1 MINIFKKNKVQK
13 SSDPN
18 DARVEKEP
26 TFSKL
31 AVGGA
36 DNQSADS
43 GKSGK
48 EIPPLARLAGMDPEL
63 RKPVVSNVRPSQK
76 SRPSTPSKPAGKS
89 GPAVINGTVP
99 KRVAPDRVDRA
110 PTVSASSAPARTTQ
124 ERASPARIAPG
135 RSDPA
140 PASPEKI
147 SKIDFDR
154 AGDGPPKRKAK
165 LVLASVPSKKDESG
179 RDESDFALSGK
190 AERDDALPQFK
201 TPPLD
206 PSTRRE
212 RPSGP
217 LDGDS
222 QAKLWEAFTPTK
234 PKRWSRYFAGR
245 RWAIQRVITAIEE
258 EQAHVVIFGAR
269 GIGKTSL
276 ANIIAESASQVE
288 YQVLRCPCSADITFE
303 EIFRGFLRNLPS
315 EFMDRSARA
324 KNPAVEHF
332 EQLLPRGSFG
342 PTELTVALSYLKLE
356 HVILI
361 VDEFDR
367 VNSEHLKNQL
377 AETIKNLSDIS
388 ARITFIVVGI
398 AQNLDE
404 LIGKHPSIQRHLAAV
419 HLPLME
425 APELRA
431 LIEVGESAS
440 GMRFDEAT
448 RESVISFAKGL
459 PYYAQLMCLYSGRH
473 ALERGSVAVEMMDL
487 REAMAQVLDEADP
500 VTAAMYDMATQG
512 ERNGFMND
520 VMFAAARCR
529 FDRFG
534 AFTAAD
540 AADVALDMNNHK
552 LRELTLH
559 KALTTLTLPQNG
571 AVLEKQRTP
580 SGTTKYSFQHQT
592 MRQYILVRQARQRGL
607 I

>member
-1 MINIFKKNKVQK
+1 MINIFKKNKTPK
-13 SSDPN
+13 SSDPSQT
-18 DARVEKEP
+18 RVAEEP
-26 TFSKL
+26 TFSRFAARKDDRQSVESSD
-31 AVGGA
+31 AV
-36 DNQSADS
+36 
-43 GKSGK
+43 
-48 EIPPLARLAGMDPEL
+48 PLGARLTSIDPALME
-63 RKPVVSNVRPSQK
+63 PVVSGAHTVKTARGSSFYKLNSAPDSEWPDSESPSFRSTNGGGAK
-76 SRPSTPSKPAGKS
+76 PNETDAAGVSRRSNEISQQGAK
-89 GPAVINGTVP
+89 TVP
-99 KRVAPDRVDRA
+99 VPV
-110 PTVSASSAPARTTQ
+110 VRT
-124 ERASPARIAPG
+124 
-135 RSDPA
+135 
-140 PASPEKI
+140 
-147 SKIDFDR
+147 
-154 AGDGPPKRKAK
+154 
-165 LVLASVPSKKDESG
+165 ESG
-179 RDESDFALSGK
+179 
-190 AERDDALPQFK
+190 DALPQFK
-201 TPPLD
+201 TPPLI
-206 PSTRRE
+206 PLARPE
-212 RPSGP
+212 RPSDP
-217 LDGDS
+217 LDSGS

-276 ANIIAESASQVE
+276 ANVLAESASQVE

-342 PTELTVALSYLKLE
+342 PSELTVALSYLKLE

-367 VNSEHLKNQL
+367 VTSDHLKNQL

-404 LIGKHPSIQRHLAAV
+404 IIGKHPSIQRHLVAV

-425 APELRA
+425 PAELRA
-431 LIEVGESAS
+431 LIEVGEAAS
-440 GMRFDEAT
+440 GMHFDDVT
-448 RESVISFAKGL
+448 RESVVSFAKGL

-473 ALERGSVAVEMMDL
+473 ALERESSSVEMRDL

-512 ERNGFMND
+512 ERNQFMTD

-540 AADVALDMNNHK
+540 AADVALDADERK

-559 KALTTLTLPQNG
+559 KALSTLTLPQNG
-571 AVLEKQRTP
+571 AVLEKRRTP

>member
-1 MINIFKKNKVQK
+1 MINIFKKNKAQR
-13 SSDPN
+13 SDDPG
-18 DARVEKEP
+18 DARGAEEP
-26 TFSKL
+26 TFSRL
-31 AVGGA
+31 AVGRV

-43 GKSGK
+43 DKD
-48 EIPPLARLAGMDPEL
+48 IPLVARLADIDPEL
-63 RKPVVSNVRPSQK
+63 MEPVM
-76 SRPSTPSKPAGKS
+76 S
-89 GPAVINGTVP
+89 G
-99 KRVAPDRVDRA
+99 
-110 PTVSASSAPARTTQ
+110 ARTTKKN
-124 ERASPARIAPG
+124 R
-135 RSDPA
+135 PA
-140 PASPEKI
+140 PLRKPNNNPSPMGSNGTASKGAPKGARERVVLDDV
-147 SKIDFDR
+147 SDR
-154 AGDGPPKRKAK
+154 QPSRKAK
-165 LVLASVPSKKDESG
+165 LTPVSAPVSATQAESG
-179 RDESDFALSGK
+179 
-190 AERDDALPQFK
+190 DALPQFK

-206 PSTRRE
+206 PSARRE
-212 RPSGP
+212 RPSGS

-276 ANIIAESASQVE
+276 ANVLAESASQVE

-367 VNSEHLKNQL
+367 INSEQLKNQL

-404 LIGKHPSIQRHLAAV
+404 LLGKHPSIQRHLVAV

-425 APELRA
+425 APELTA

-440 GMRFDEAT
+440 GMHFDDTT
-448 RESVISFAKGL
+448 RDSVVSFAKGL

-473 ALERGSVAVEMMDL
+473 ALQRGSSDVEMQDL
-487 REAMAQVLDEADP
+487 REAMAQVLNEADP
-500 VTAAMYDMATQG
+500 VTVAMYDMATQG
-512 ERNGFMND
+512 ERNSFMTD

-534 AFTAAD
+534 AFTATD
-540 AADVALDMNNHK
+540 AADVSLDTDSRK

-559 KALTTLTLPQNG
+559 KSLTNLTLPQNG

>member
-1 MINIFKKNKVQK
+1 MINIFKKNKTQK
-13 SSDPN
+13 SSGPGEE
-18 DARVEKEP
+18 RVIEEP
-26 TFSKL
+26 TFSRIV
-31 AVGGA
+31 VGGN
-36 DNQSADS
+36 DGQSTDS
-43 GKSGK
+43 D
-48 EIPPLARLAGMDPEL
+48 EDTPLVARLADIDPEL
-63 RKPVVSNVRPSQK
+63 MEPVMSGARSTRKD
-76 SRPSTPSKPAGKS
+76 RPSTLRKPNNKPGAK
-89 GPAVINGTVP
+89 AANGAAP
-99 KRVAPDRVDRA
+99 KRVDLDDASDEKPRRNLKLAPV
-110 PTVSASSAPARTTQ
+110 PA
-124 ERASPARIAPG
+124 A
-135 RSDPA
+135 
-140 PASPEKI
+140 
-147 SKIDFDR
+147 
-154 AGDGPPKRKAK
+154 KA
-165 LVLASVPSKKDESG
+165 ESG
-179 RDESDFALSGK
+179 
-190 AERDDALPQFK
+190 DALPQFK

-206 PSTRRE
+206 PSARRE
-212 RPSGP
+212 RPGGS

-276 ANIIAESASQVE
+276 ANVLAESASQVE

-367 VNSEHLKNQL
+367 INSNQLKNQL

-404 LIGKHPSIQRHLAAV
+404 LLGKHPSIQRHLVAV

-425 APELRA
+425 APELAA
-431 LIEVGESAS
+431 LIEVGEAAS
-440 GMRFDEAT
+440 GMHFDEAT
-448 RESVISFAKGL
+448 RDSVVSFAKGL

-473 ALERGSVAVEMMDL
+473 ALERGSSDVEMQDL

-512 ERNGFMND
+512 ERNSFMTD

-534 AFTAAD
+534 TFTAAD
-540 AADVALDMNNHK
+540 AAEVALDTDNRK

-559 KALTTLTLPQNG
+559 KSLTALTQPQNG

-580 SGTTKYSFQHQT
+580 SGTTKYCFQHQT

>member
-1 MINIFKKNKVQK
+1 MVNIFKKNKTSK
-13 SSDPN
+13 SRDS
-18 DARVEKEP
+18 AEAWAAEEP
-26 TFSKL
+26 TFSRL
-31 AVGGA
+31 VAGGNDRNLDQSSAAEFPAIDSPAVDPKGVDSPGIDFPA
-36 DNQSADS
+36 DDLPDTDTPMH
-43 GKSGK
+43 
-48 EIPPLARLAGMDPEL
+48 IPLVARLADIDPEL
-63 RKPVVSNVRPSQK
+63 REPVISGTRSTEKRRASLLRKSNPARESNSSNGAGPEHTGAGKGTTGRGHAKPRQPKPRQPKPRQQGQKPVS
-76 SRPSTPSKPAGKS
+76 
-89 GPAVINGTVP
+89 I
-99 KRVAPDRVDRA
+99 
-110 PTVSASSAPARTTQ
+110 SSVQ
-124 ERASPARIAPG
+124 
-135 RSDPA
+135 
-140 PASPEKI
+140 
-147 SKIDFDR
+147 
-154 AGDGPPKRKAK
+154 
-165 LVLASVPSKKDESG
+165 DESG
-179 RDESDFALSGK
+179 
-190 AERDDALPQFK
+190 DALPRFK

-206 PSTRRE
+206 SAV
-212 RPSGP
+212 RPDRPGDPIDSG
-217 LDGDS
+217 S

-234 PKRWSRYFAGR
+234 PKRWSKYFAGR

-276 ANIIAESASQVE
+276 ANVLAESASQVD

-342 PTELTVALSYLKLE
+342 PTELTVALSFLKLE

-361 VDEFDR
+361 IDEFDR
-367 VNSEHLKNQL
+367 IGSETLKNQL
-377 AETIKNLSDIS
+377 AETIKNLSDIA

-398 AQNLDE
+398 AQNLEE
-404 LIGKHPSIQRHLAAV
+404 LIGKHPSIQRHLVAV

-425 APELRA
+425 PPELRA

-440 GMRFDEAT
+440 GMTFDDAT
-448 RESVISFAKGL
+448 REAVVSFAKGL

-473 ALERGSVAVEMMDL
+473 ALERGASSVEMRDL
-487 REAMAQVLDEADP
+487 REAMAQVLEEADP
-500 VTAAMYDMATQG
+500 VTVAMYDMATQG
-512 ERNGFMND
+512 ERNKFTTD
-520 VMFAAARCR
+520 VMFASARCR

-540 AADVALDMNNHK
+540 AADVALDPDERK

-559 KALTTLTLPQNG
+559 KALSSLVLPQNG
-571 AVLEKQRTP
+571 AVLEKTRTP
-580 SGTTKYSFQHQT
+580 SGITKYCFQHQT

>member
-1 MINIFKKNKVQK
+1 MINIFKKNKAQK
-13 SSDPN
+13 SSGEGES
-18 DARVEKEP
+18 RVAAEP
-26 TFSKL
+26 TFSKI
-31 AVGGA
+31 AVGGN
-36 DNQSADS
+36 DRQSTDS
-43 GKSGK
+43 VES
-48 EIPPLARLAGMDPEL
+48 IPLAARLVDIDPEL
-63 RKPVVSNVRPSQK
+63 MEPVMSGARATKKDRPSNLRKPN
-76 SRPSTPSKPAGKS
+76 SKPSPKATIGAKPGRVDLEGAS
-89 GPAVINGTVP
+89 GGQP
-99 KRVAPDRVDRA
+99 KRNV
-110 PTVSASSAPARTTQ
+110 
-124 ERASPARIAPG
+124 
-135 RSDPA
+135 
-140 PASPEKI
+140 
-147 SKIDFDR
+147 
-154 AGDGPPKRKAK
+154 K
-165 LVLASVPSKKDESG
+165 LTSVPAASAESG
-179 RDESDFALSGK
+179 
-190 AERDDALPQFK
+190 DALPQFK

-206 PSTRRE
+206 PSERRD
-212 RPSGP
+212 RPSGS

-276 ANIIAESASQVE
+276 ANVLAESASQVE

-367 VNSEHLKNQL
+367 INSEQLKNQL

-404 LIGKHPSIQRHLAAV
+404 LLGKHPSIQRHLVAV

-425 APELRA
+425 APELAA

-440 GMRFDEAT
+440 GMHFDDAT
-448 RESVISFAKGL
+448 RDSVVSFAKGL

-473 ALERGSVAVEMMDL
+473 ALERGSSNVEMMDL

-500 VTAAMYDMATQG
+500 VTVAMYDMATQG
-512 ERNGFMND
+512 ERNSFMTD

-540 AADVALDMNNHK
+540 AADVALDTDNRK

-559 KALTTLTLPQNG
+559 KSLTNLTQPQNG

>member
-1 MINIFKKNKVQK
+1 MINIFKKAKPQK
-13 SSDPN
+13 PN
-18 DARVEKEP
+18 GSGAARTGEEP
-26 TFSKL
+26 TFSKVFKSNTDDN
-31 AVGGA
+31 AVDDVEEIPAALRLTKIDSELMEPVLSDARASRKGRPAAKPASGNGLSVEPA
-36 DNQSADS
+36 HSPIHKPAHSPAHSPVRSPAHNPTHKKDIEHRQAHPSPRSAEPVPAAEPARRAGSPRRVSMQSAAHD
-43 GKSGK
+43 
-48 EIPPLARLAGMDPEL
+48 EL
-63 RKPVVSNVRPSQK
+63 PS
-76 SRPSTPSKPAGKS
+76 
-89 GPAVINGTVP
+89 
-99 KRVAPDRVDRA
+99 
-110 PTVSASSAPARTTQ
+110 
-124 ERASPARIAPG
+124 
-135 RSDPA
+135 
-140 PASPEKI
+140 
-147 SKIDFDR
+147 F
-154 AGDGPPKRKAK
+154 KA
-165 LVLASVPSKKDESG
+165 
-179 RDESDFALSGK
+179 
-190 AERDDALPQFK
+190 
-201 TPPLD
+201 PPLD
-206 PSTRRE
+206 PSA
-212 RPSGP
+212 RPARPAG
-217 LDGDS
+217 DIEGDS

-276 ANIIAESASQVE
+276 ANVLAESASQVE

-342 PTELTVALSYLKLE
+342 PTELTVALNYLKLE

-361 VDEFDR
+361 IDEFDR
-367 VNSEHLKNQL
+367 ITSEQLKNQL

-404 LIGKHPSIQRHLAAV
+404 LIGKHQSIQRHLVAV

-431 LIEVGESAS
+431 LIEVGEEAS
-440 GMRFDEAT
+440 GMAFEEAT
-448 RESVISFAKGL
+448 RESIVSFAKGL

-473 ALERGSVAVEMMDL
+473 ALERGSHTVEMTDL
-487 REAMAQVLDEADP
+487 REAMTKVLNEADP
-500 VTAAMYDMATQG
+500 VTVAMYDMATQG
-512 ERNGFMND
+512 ERNQFMTD
-520 VMFAAARCR
+520 VMFTAARCR

-540 AADVALDMNNHK
+540 AADVSLDGDDRK

-559 KALTTLTLPQNG
+559 KALSTLNLPQNG
-571 AVLEKQRTP
+571 AVLEKMRTP
-580 SGTTKYSFQHQT
+580 SGTMKYSFQHQT

>member
-1 MINIFKKNKVQK
+1 MINIFKKSKTTK
-13 SSDPN
+13 SRDS
-18 DARVEKEP
+18 AEAWVAEEP
-26 TFSKL
+26 TFSRL
-31 AVGGA
+31 VA
-36 DNQSADS
+36 DRNDNESTKSTTDS
-43 GKSGK
+43 RTNSRKGS
-48 EIPPLARLAGMDPEL
+48 PLVARLADIDPEL
-63 RKPVVSNVRPSQK
+63 ME
-76 SRPSTPSKPAGKS
+76 
-89 GPAVINGTVP
+89 PAVPG
-99 KRVAPDRVDRA
+99 
-110 PTVSASSAPARTTQ
+110 ARTTKKA
-124 ERASPARIAPG
+124 RASALHKPTSVPG
-135 RSDPA
+135 PKSANGASAKRVTPKPVDMEKTAADRKRSKPRLKDMKPA
-140 PASPEKI
+140 PI
-147 SKIDFDR
+147 SSIQ
-154 AGDGPPKRKAK
+154 A
-165 LVLASVPSKKDESG
+165 ESG
-179 RDESDFALSGK
+179 
-190 AERDDALPQFK
+190 DALPRFR

-206 PSTRRE
+206 PSARPE
-212 RPSGP
+212 RPNDP
-217 LDGDS
+217 LGGGS

-276 ANIIAESASQVE
+276 ANVLAESASQVD

-367 VNSEHLKNQL
+367 IGSDQLKNQL

-404 LIGKHPSIQRHLAAV
+404 LIGKHPSIQRHLVAV

-425 APELRA
+425 PPELRA

-440 GMRFDEAT
+440 GMAFDDDT
-448 RESVISFAKGL
+448 RESVVSFAKGL

-473 ALERGSVAVEMMDL
+473 ALERGSSSVEMTDL
-487 REAMAQVLDEADP
+487 REAMAQVLEEADP
-500 VTAAMYDMATQG
+500 VTVAMYDMATQG
-512 ERNGFMND
+512 ERNKFTTD
-520 VMFAAARCR
+520 VIFAAARCR

-540 AADVALDMNNHK
+540 AADVALDSDDRK

-559 KALTTLTLPQNG
+559 KALSSLTMPQNG
-571 AVLEKQRTP
+571 AVLEKRRTP

>member
-1 MINIFKKNKVQK
+1 MINIFKKSKTQK
-13 SSDPN
+13 PN
-18 DARVEKEP
+18 GSGSVGTAEEP
-26 TFSKL
+26 KFSKVFHTENDDNAADDVEEIPVAL
-31 AVGGA
+31 RLTKIDSDLMEPVLSGA
-36 DNQSADS
+36 RASKKGRPTTKPASGNGLSVERAPRPVRNPAHSPAHGKNISHRSAHSLSRPAEPLSPADPPRRTAMQSASND
-43 GKSGK
+43 
-48 EIPPLARLAGMDPEL
+48 EL
-63 RKPVVSNVRPSQK
+63 PSFK
-76 SRPSTPSKPAGKS
+76 
-89 GPAVINGTVP
+89 
-99 KRVAPDRVDRA
+99 APR
-110 PTVSASSAPARTTQ
+110 
-124 ERASPARIAPG
+124 
-135 RSDPA
+135 
-140 PASPEKI
+140 
-147 SKIDFDR
+147 
-154 AGDGPPKRKAK
+154 
-165 LVLASVPSKKDESG
+165 
-179 RDESDFALSGK
+179 
-190 AERDDALPQFK
+190 
-201 TPPLD
+201 LD
-206 PSTRRE
+206 PSA
-212 RPSGP
+212 RPARPTS
-217 LDGDS
+217 DHEGDS

-276 ANIIAESASQVE
+276 ANVLAESASQVE

-342 PTELTVALSYLKLE
+342 PTELTVALNYLKLE

-361 VDEFDR
+361 IDEFDR
-367 VNSEHLKNQL
+367 ITSEQLKNQL

-404 LIGKHPSIQRHLAAV
+404 LIGKHQSIQRHLVAV

-431 LIEVGESAS
+431 LIEVGEEAS
-440 GMRFDEAT
+440 GMAFEEAT
-448 RESVISFAKGL
+448 RESIVSFAKGL

-473 ALERGSVAVEMMDL
+473 ALERGSHTVEMTDL
-487 REAMAQVLDEADP
+487 REAMAKVLNEADP
-500 VTAAMYDMATQG
+500 VTVAMYDMATQG
-512 ERNGFMND
+512 ERNQFMTD

-534 AFTAAD
+534 AFTATD
-540 AADVALDMNNHK
+540 AADVTLDGSDRK

-559 KALTTLTLPQNG
+559 KALSSLSLPQNG
-571 AVLEKQRTP
+571 AVLEKMRTP
-580 SGTTKYSFQHQT
+580 SGTMKYSFQHQT

>member
-1 MINIFKKNKVQK
+1 MINIFKKNKTPK
-13 SSDPN
+13 SRDSAEAWVGD
-18 DARVEKEP
+18 EP

-31 AVGGA
+31 VARGN
-36 DNQSADS
+36 DSDSARS
-43 GKSGK
+43 PASSSKNV
-48 EIPPLARLAGMDPEL
+48 PLIARLADIDPEL
-63 RKPVVSNVRPSQK
+63 MEPVISDARATKKGRAPALCKPNNAR
-76 SRPSTPSKPAGKS
+76 
-89 GPAVINGTVP
+89 VP
-99 KRVAPDRVDRA
+99 KSTNGASAKRENLERVSTDRG
-110 PTVSASSAPARTTQ
+110 
-124 ERASPARIAPG
+124 E
-135 RSDPA
+135 
-140 PASPEKI
+140 I
-147 SKIDFDR
+147 SKIG
-154 AGDGPPKRKAK
+154 AVHKHNKSHLKGPKPKTTKP
-165 LVLASVPSKKDESG
+165 VPISAARTESG
-179 RDESDFALSGK
+179 
-190 AERDDALPQFK
+190 DALPRFK

-206 PSTRRE
+206 PSTRPE
-212 RPSGP
+212 PTGDP
-217 LDGDS
+217 LDSGT

-276 ANIIAESASQVE
+276 ANVLAESASQVD

-315 EFMDRSARA
+315 EFMDRSTRA

-342 PTELTVALSYLKLE
+342 PSELTVALSYLKLE

-361 VDEFDR
+361 IDEFDR
-367 VNSEHLKNQL
+367 IGSDNLKNQL

-398 AQNLDE
+398 AQNLEE
-404 LIGKHPSIQRHLAAV
+404 LVGKHPSIQRHLVAV

-425 APELRA
+425 PPELRA
-431 LIEVGESAS
+431 LIEVGEAAS
-440 GMRFDEAT
+440 GMTFEDTT
-448 RESVISFAKGL
+448 RESVVSFAKGL

-473 ALERGSVAVEMMDL
+473 ALARGSSTVEMKDL
-487 REAMAQVLDEADP
+487 REAMAQVLEEADP
-500 VTAAMYDMATQG
+500 VTVAMYDMATQG
-512 ERNGFMND
+512 ERNKFTTD

-534 AFTAAD
+534 AFTATD
-540 AADVALDMNNHK
+540 AADVALDSDERK

-559 KALTTLTLPQNG
+559 KALSSLILPKNG
-571 AVLEKQRTP
+571 AVLEKRRTP
-580 SGTTKYSFQHQT
+580 SGTTKYCFQHQT